1 MPGWGHLAAEETML
15 GKFLEVSIH
24 APDVLE
30 SLTFYEKLGFT
41 QAPVGETWSHPYG
54 VVTDGRLVIG
64 LHRYEFPS
72 PALTFVQPDLMR
84 NLEILEAT
92 GIELAFRR
100 VGTDVFNE
108 AGFTDPDGQ
117 MVALLEARTFSPPQ
131 RAGHPVSR
139 LGWFEEVAL
148 PVRELEAS
156 RAFWERLGFV
166 AAEESEDPCP
176 RAGLT
181 SDSLNLGLWRTGQL
195 DQPALV
201 FAEPDMPERIERL
214 RESGV
219 EFARGL
225 PRMLDPA
232 RNALLVAPEGT
243 PLLLMTG

>member
-1 MPGWGHLAAEETML
+1 ML

-30 SLTFYEKLGFT
+30 SLAFYEQLGFT
-41 QAPVGETWSHPYG
+41 QATVGETWTHPYG
-54 VVTDGRLVIG
+54 VVTDGRLFIG
-64 LHRYEFPS
+64 LHKYEFPS
-72 PALTFVQPDLMR
+72 PALTFVQPDLLR
-84 NLEILEAT
+84 NVERLEAA
-92 GIELAFRR
+92 GIEMAFRR

-108 AGFTDPDGQ
+108 AGFTDPEGQ
-117 MVALLEARTFSPPQ
+117 MVALLEARTFSPPL
-131 RAGHPVSR
+131 RPGHPVSK

-148 PVRELEAS
+148 PVRELELM

-166 AAEESEDPCP
+166 AAEESEEPCP

-181 SDSLNLGLWRTGQL
+181 SDSLNLGLWCTGQL
-195 DQPALV
+195 DRPALV
-201 FAEPDMPERIERL
+201 FAEPDMAERIERL
-214 RESGV
+214 REAGI

-225 PRMLDPA
+225 PRRLDPA